1 MTVPRPS
8 PSTCLVPPRQSRRRQ
23 ADRGGTARS
32 NGARGPTRAASVMSA
47 IVCAI
52 ALLTT
57 PARALAAEIEDV
69 DFPDRVE
76 AGDTTLPLFGL
87 GLLRYKILFRGYV
100 GGLYLPPGTP
110 ASRTLEDVP
119 KALEL
124 YYFWD
129 IDAPLFGEA
138 ANELLAKTHPPERI
152 AALRGRLDRLHA
164 LYRDVEVG
172 DRYRLTYVPG
182 EGTSLRHNGELLGTI
197 PGADFAADYFGIW
210 LGEEPINEAFRDQMF
225 ARFGVET
232 KP

>member
-1 MTVPRPS
+1 MTAPQAP
-8 PSTCLVPPRQSRRRQ
+8 PSTRPAPPQRPRRRGPDGRRT
-23 ADRGGTARS
+23 AISRGG
-32 NGARGPTRAASVMSA
+32 RGPTRAAAVTSA

-57 PARALAAEIEDV
+57 PTAARAAEIEDV

-182 EGTSLRHNGELLGTI
+182 VGTSLRHNGELLGTI
-197 PGADFAADYFGIW
+197 PGADFASDYFGIW

-232 KP
+232 QP